1 MRQRIIYLAM
11 LLCFG
16 CSFIEKQEK
25 QTNSENLFNRIKTQ
39 DSLVYLKRLSL
50 IGDFDGDGRTDT
62 ISQNLI
68 NKKSKLQI
76 DYFPSSQWDSIENY
90 FDKIEAEVI
99 LTVKNHKCDTL
110 RFSSGGGLYC
120 LINLGDNNN
129 DKKDEIALVV
139 DYYSFTNISLCN
151 IYTLCNT
158 KWIQLKSFKIHEN
171 AFDYK
176 EKNIPEFKQIKGF
189 LEYRNNNWFY
199 IDYEDWFNAKTEKDT
214 ILKPLKIKKVC

>member
-1 MRQRIIYLAM
+1 MIR
-11 LLCFG
+11 
-16 CSFIEKQEK
+16 
-25 QTNSENLFNRIKTQ
+25 
-39 DSLVYLKRLSL
+39 
-50 IGDFDGDGRTDT
+50 
-62 ISQNLI
+62 
-68 NKKSKLQI
+68 
-76 DYFPSSQWDSIENY
+76 
-90 FDKIEAEVI
+90 KI
-99 LTVKNHKCDTL
+99 
-110 RFSSGGGLYC
+110 
-120 LINLGDNNN
+120 
-129 DKKDEIALVV
+129 IALVV